1 MNEFE
6 IKFRDY
12 LKNKGLSCTSARM
25 NILHAVYTIRGHF
38 CVEDAFLYLNDA
50 KKNVS
55 RATIYRIINLLVDG
69 GFISE
74 ITIYNG
80 RALYEWSLGKEP
92 HNHLVCITC
101 GKIIEVHNQ
110 RFENLTKEVLNKN
123 GFYPVNS
130 RITIKGYCN
139 KCLKKEE
146 TINKIST
153 II

>member
-12 LKNKGLSCTSARM
+12 LKNKGLHCTSARM
-25 NILHAVYTIRGHF
+25 NILRAVYIIRGHF
-38 CVEDAFLYLNDA
+38 CVEDVLHFLGDTDRY
-50 KKNVS
+50 VS

-92 HNHLVCITC
+92 HDHLVCITC
-101 GKIIEVHNQ
+101 GKIIEVHKQ
-110 RFENLTKEVLNKN
+110 RFENPTKEVLNKKPI
-123 GFYPVNS
+123 GIFFFE
-130 RITIKGYCN
+130 IKINPQSERNN
-139 KCLKKEE
+139 KNIQTGVLYSKG
-146 TINKIST
+146 
-153 II
+153 